1 LRLSG
6 SAFRLTGKK
15 KLFPAKG
22 KAHCAKKGNN
32 EATAKPDAN
41 CLFSFGF
48 WALHSM
54 VFLLFLMVA
63 FSFVLFYHRTAKY
76 VNGCTQK
83 QVLKGFWYLSPNF
96 GYSTQNPSHAAK

>member
-1 LRLSG
+1 VLFLSVK
-6 SAFRLTGKK
+6 RPKTGKK

-22 KAHCAKKGNN
+22 KAHCTKKGNN

-54 VFLLFLMVA
+54 VFLLFCWLH
-63 FSFVLFYHRTAKY
+63 FSFVLFYHRNAKC
-76 VNGCTQK
+76 VNGCVQN
-83 QVLKGFWYLSPNF
+83 QVLKGLWYLSLNF
-96 GYSTQNPSHAAK
+96 GYSTQKPGRPPK